1 MLSSIITGILLAA
14 VTIAIH
20 AVGTSSV
27 IDFLRNRES
36 KLAGRLG
43 ETKALSLTAV
53 ALLMLHTAEVLV
65 WATAYLLLVEHP
77 QIRTFEDAAYFSAV
91 TFASLGY
98 GDIVLLGSWRM
109 LSAFQAMTGLLVFGW
124 STALLFAIV
133 QRIWQR
139 KYHSPASD
147 EVGTQR

>member
-1 MLSSIITGILLAA
+1 MLSSIITGIVLAA
-14 VTIAIH
+14 ITIAIH
-20 AVGTSSV
+20 AIGTSSL
-27 IDFLRNRES
+27 IDFLRNRER
-36 KLAGRLG
+36 KFAGRLG

-65 WATAYLLLVEHP
+65 WATAYLFLVEHQ
-77 QIRTFEDAAYFSAV
+77 QIQNFEDAAYFSAV

-139 KYHSPASD
+139 KYHSPDSGD
-147 EVGTQR
+147 VGMDH